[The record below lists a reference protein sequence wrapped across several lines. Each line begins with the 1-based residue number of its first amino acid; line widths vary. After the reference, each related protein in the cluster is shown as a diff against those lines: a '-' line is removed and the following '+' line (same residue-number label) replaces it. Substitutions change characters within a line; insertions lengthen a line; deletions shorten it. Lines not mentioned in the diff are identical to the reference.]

1 VASTHFTLMIVPDA
15 HQNVRRVQVSKRRAF
30 AFLLALMFSVS
41 AVSTVL
47 VHYAFL
53 IQERF
58 VAERLR
64 AENVRLTAEIEALA
78 SKVEGIDGHLQTVR
92 RFDEKLRSMTDLN
105 DDGRDLAL
113 GPIEQGRALGGVALA
128 DEPFAAP
135 LAGDDPFSQ
144 RLRASI
150 LDGRMAGL
158 AREAER
164 QADLLGDLVDH
175 LAARDAILSAT
186 PSVWPIRGWV
196 TSAFGQR
203 EDPFTGERIMHL
215 GLDVAAPEGAVV
227 RAPARGLIIHAGERG
242 AYGNMIAIDHGR
254 GVVTH
259 YAHLSGLNVKVGE
272 RIERSHPIGSVGN
285 TGRSTG
291 PHLHYEVRVNGVPV
305 NPHRFV
311 LD

>member
-1 VASTHFTLMIVPDA
+1 MASEHFTLMIVPDA
-15 HQNVRRVQVSKRRAF
+15 HQNVRRVQVSKRRVYA
-30 AFLLALMFSVS
+30 ALLTLLFVFSTV
-41 AVSTVL
+41 ATVL

-53 IQERF
+53 VQERF
-58 VAERLR
+58 ATDRLR
-64 AENVRLTAEIEALA
+64 AENLRLTTELQTLA
-78 SKVEGIDGHLQTVR
+78 AQVESIDGQLQAVR

-113 GPIEQGRALGGVALA
+113 GPVEHPRSKGGVAPD
-128 DEPFAAP
+128 DEPFAVP
-135 LAGDDPFSQ
+135 LPGDDPASQ
-144 RLRASI
+144 RLRAAL

-158 AREAER
+158 VREAEHR
-164 QADLLGDLVDH
+164 ADVLGDLVDH

-227 RAPARGLIIHAGERG
+227 RAPAKGLVVHAGERG
-242 AYGNMIAIDHGR
+242 AYGNMIALDHGR
-254 GVVTH
+254 GIVTH
-259 YAHLSGLNVKVGE
+259 YAHLSELGVKIGTLVE
-272 RIERSHPIGSVGN
+272 RGQQIGTVGN

>member
-1 VASTHFTLMIVPDA
+1 MASPHFTLMIVPDA
-15 HQNVRRVQVSKRRAF
+15 HQNVRRVQVSKRRVF
-30 AFLLALMFSVS
+30 AFLLTLMFTFS
-41 AVSTVL
+41 AISTVL

-53 IQERF
+53 VQERF
-58 VAERLR
+58 VADRLR
-64 AENVRLTAEIEALA
+64 TENARLTAEIEML
-78 SKVEGIDGHLQTVR
+78 STKVESIDGHLQTVR

-113 GPIEQGRALGGVALA
+113 GPVEQGRSLGGGAPA
-128 DEPFAAP
+128 DEAFAIP

-144 RLRASI
+144 RLRATI

-158 AREAER
+158 AREAEH
-164 QADLLGDLVDH
+164 QADVLGDLVDH
-175 LAARDAILSAT
+175 LSARDAILSAT

-215 GLDVAAPEGAVV
+215 GLDVAAPEGAMV

-254 GVVTH
+254 GIVTH
-259 YAHLSGLNVKVGE
+259 YAHLSVLRVKVGDQVE
-272 RIERSHPIGSVGN
+272 RAQHIGSVGN